1 MNALEGKAAVVTGSA
16 RGIGAAI
23 AQRLAADGAAVVVNY
38 SKSAK
43 EAESVA
49 DRIRKAG
56 GRATVLKADVSDAA
70 QTKSLVDR
78 TIKELG
84 QIDILV
90 NNAAA
95 ISLEPVAAVDHQVM
109 RAQFATN
116 VFGPLALLQAALPHL
131 PSGGRVINIT
141 SLVQLFPIAGA
152 SAYAGAKGAIDAMT
166 RVWATELG
174 PRGVTVNA
182 VAPGPVETDAF
193 KANVND
199 EAKKMFIART
209 PLGRLGTPADV
220 ANVVAFLASPDAA
233 FVTGHVLFTSGGF
246 IP

>member
-1 MNALEGKAAVVTGSA
+1 MKRLEGKTAIVTGSA

-23 AQRLAADGAAVVVNY
+23 AERLAADGAAVVVNY
-38 SKSAK
+38 SKSAM

-49 DRIRKAG
+49 HRIRNAG
-56 GRATVLKADVSDAA
+56 GKATVLKADVSDEA
-70 QTKSLVDR
+70 QAKNLVAR

-84 QIDILV
+84 QLDILV
-90 NNAAA
+90 NNAVA
-95 ISLEPVAAVDHQVM
+95 ISLEAVAAVDHQVM

-116 VFGPLALLQAALPHL
+116 VHGPLALLQAALPHL
-131 PSGGRVINIT
+131 PDGGRVINIT
-141 SLVQLFPIAGA
+141 SLVQLFPLPGT
-152 SAYAGAKGAIDAMT
+152 SAYAGAKGAMDAMT

-193 KANVND
+193 KANTND
-199 EAKKMFIART
+199 EAKQMFIART

-220 ANVVAFLASPDAA
+220 ANVVALLASPDAA
-233 FVTGHVLFTSGGF
+233 FITGHVLFASGGF

>member
-56 GRATVLKADVSDAA
+56 GRVTVLKADVSDAA

-95 ISLEPVAAVDHQVM
+95 ISLEPVGAVDHQVM

-152 SAYAGAKGAIDAMT
+152 SVYAGAKGAIDAMT

-233 FVTGHVLFTSGGF
+233 FVTGHVLFASGGF